1 MSIKILHIISG
12 LRQGGAESVLYHL
25 LKNIDDR
32 KQHVVVSLSMPDYFF
47 GKIQMLNVNI
57 YQMDFRDKFL
67 GEALRL
73 RDIIRSEK
81 PDVIHTWMYHA
92 NIIGGVLGRMCGIK
106 NTVWGVHHANPK
118 SFNRLTM
125 TYVVVLL
132 NKIFSYWL
140 PRNILYPGRTCAK
153 LHEEF
158 GFDKSKSII
167 VHNGFDIGNNGDS
180 SGYSS
185 DDRSVNGFRIIYVGR
200 WNPIKDHR
208 TLLEAANI
216 VIEKYP
222 NVNVAMYGDQID
234 SANNALIKLLS
245 NYPKLVPHI
254 KLHGVTDDINRA
266 YRNSDLLVLSSLEES
281 FSNVICEAMASG
293 VPCVSTD
300 VGEARN
306 IIKDSGWIVP
316 VGNPTLLAKAMLE
329 FLHENEDSRHARSE
343 RAKQIIANHYSL
355 SHMVSMYRSLWQVC
369 LLREKAE
376 PKMGGNSCDSY

>member
-1 MSIKILHIISG
+1 MSIKVLHIISG

-32 KQHVVVSLSMPDYFF
+32 KQHVVVSLSGPDFF
-47 GKIQMLNVNI
+47 WGKIQMLNVNL
-57 YQMDFRDKFL
+57 YQMDFRNKFL
-67 GEALRL
+67 VEALRL
-73 RDIIRSEK
+73 LNVIRKEK

-92 NIIGGVLGRMCGIK
+92 NIIGGVLGRMRGIK
-106 NTVWGVHHANPK
+106 NIVWGIHHANPK
-118 SFNRLTM
+118 SFKRLTKA
-125 TYVVVLL
+125 YVVVLL

-158 GFDKSKSII
+158 GFDKSKSIV
-167 VHNGFDIGNNGDS
+167 VHNGFDIGDNGDS

-185 DDRSVNGFRIIYVGR
+185 DDRSVNGFRLIYVGR

-208 TLLEAANI
+208 TLLEAASI

-222 NVNVAMYGDQID
+222 NVSVAMYGDQID
-234 SANNALIKLLS
+234 TANNALIKLLS
-245 NYPKLVPHI
+245 NYPKLVPHV

-281 FSNVICEAMASG
+281 FSNVICEAMANG

-306 IIKDSGWIVP
+306 VIRDSGWVVP
-316 VGNPTLLAKAMLE
+316 VGDPVSLANAMLE
-329 FLHENEDSRHARSE
+329 FFNENELSRRARSA
-343 RAKQIIANHYSL
+343 RAKQIIVEHYSL
-355 SHMVSMYRSLWQVC
+355 SRMVSMYTSLWQKTCEVF
-369 LLREKAE
+369 
-376 PKMGGNSCDSY
+376 S